1 MLEVHECLGWRGG
14 GAGENKM
21 NAFLRDESFLSQRT
35 IQAKVES
42 AWQIIYSFSLSD
54 SQHQEA

>member
-42 AWQIIYSFSLSD
+42 A
-54 SQHQEA
+54 